1 KGSGAVTDAL
11 SLGARLENAAVAVA
25 RYLGKFFAPFDL
37 AVLYPHPGDWP
48 MAKVVACVVIIL
60 AISALALAQR
70 RRRPWVAVG
79 WLWFLGTLVP
89 VIGLVQVGDQ
99 SMADR
104 YTYVPLIGVFIM
116 IAWSLPSTVFAPSN
130 RGRVAAAAVV
140 ALILAALGAV
150 TFTQV

>member
-11 SLGARLENAAVAVA
+11 SLGARLENAAVAVV

-37 AVLYPHPGDWP
+37 AVLYPHPGNWP
-48 MAKVVACVVIIL
+48 TAKVVACVVIIL

-70 RRRPWVAVG
+70 RRRPWIVVG

-89 VIGLVQVGDQ
+89 VIGLVQVGIQ

-104 YTYVPLIGVFIM
+104 YTYLSMLGVE
-116 IAWSLPSTVFAPSN
+116 IAVLWTLRESMGSPTVRRA
-130 RGRVAAAAVV
+130 GAIVGL
-140 ALILAALGAV
+140 ALLAACALRSWD
-150 TFTQV
+150 